1 MQENAQQVPENKR
14 SEKHPGGRPP
24 KFREP
29 RRAVTVTLP
38 ERTLRQLAAV
48 DLDRARAIV
57 KVTDAVVQKDLPA
70 GKLVEV
76 VEIEPGTGVILV
88 GPSSCLRRI
97 PWLKMVEV
105 APARYLLVIPSGTPI
120 DSLEVAV
127 MDLLEDLPA
136 AEERERVILAELEQR
151 IRQLRRSKKVSK
163 AELLFI
169 DTGVRPDETPATG
182 ATADL
187 RIRERRRS
195 PIGGSFQRGAS
206 QPFTDRTP

>member
-1 MQENAQQVPENKR
+1 VQKKR
-14 SEKHPGGRPP
+14 RSAAPPPAAKHAGGRPP

-38 ERTLRQLAAV
+38 ERTLLQLAAV
-48 DLDRARAIV
+48 DPDRARAIV
-57 KVTDAVVQKDLPA
+57 RVTESVVREDLPP

-88 GPSSCLRRI
+88 GPSASLRRI
-97 PWLKMVEV
+97 PWLKLVEV
-105 APARYLLVIPSGTPI
+105 APARHLLVIPSGTPI

-136 AEERERVILAELEQR
+136 AEEHERTILEELEVR

-163 AELLFI
+163 AELLFV
-169 DTGVRPDETPATG
+169 DTAKDLEPAPRPPAGVHPRT
-182 ATADL
+182 
-187 RIRERRRS
+187 RRS
-195 PIGGSFQRGAS
+195 APPRTGG
-206 QPFTDRTP
+206 